1 MSDEEECMD
10 TDNLISVS
18 VETPEYEMIDPL
30 EIKAKNEFTILGIIL
45 IVLIG
50 FFEIKEKN

>member
-10 TDNLISVS
+10 TDHLISVS

-50 FFEIKEKN
+50 FFGKKRKN